1 MSNFATIT
9 QSLNVPAEKCQI
21 ILPQVGNIAS
31 CCIVASLSTALQSKK
46 VTQGDK
52 VALIGFASGFSYGI
66 IFCEL

>member
-1 MSNFATIT
+1 MSNFAAIT
-9 QSLNVPAEKCQI
+9 QALDVSAEKCQI

-31 CCIVASLSTALQSKK
+31 CCIVASLSMALKSRR
-46 VTQGDK
+46 VTRGDK